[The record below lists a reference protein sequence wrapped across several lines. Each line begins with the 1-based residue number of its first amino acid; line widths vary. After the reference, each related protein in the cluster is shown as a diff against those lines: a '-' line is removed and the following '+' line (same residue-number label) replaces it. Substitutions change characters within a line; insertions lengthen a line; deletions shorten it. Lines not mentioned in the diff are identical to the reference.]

1 MRTEREIVLPV
12 SAPDAWAILVDW
24 ERQPAWMSDADEV
37 RVTSAA
43 REGVG
48 TTVAV
53 KTRVLDVPLFT
64 ERLLVVGW
72 DPPRELRMAHRRFIR
87 GQGTWTLTS
96 AGTGTRFRWIE
107 DLSLPVPLL
116 GGLVLLA
123 YRPFMRCLM
132 GRSLRRLQAYVAA
145 RP

>member
-12 SAPDAWAILVDW
+12 SAADAWAILVDW